1 MDLFSKIADKA
12 KEVKNDI
19 KDKVVDVKDGIVDV
33 GSAIGNKITGED
45 ETPKPQTKPANTSG
59 KPSLSE

>member
-12 KEVKNDI
+12 KEVGGGI
-19 KDKVVDVKDGIVDV
+19 KDGVVGVKDGIKDV
-33 GSAIGNKITGED
+33 GSAIGNKIIGD
-45 ETPKPQTKPANTSG
+45 EPPKPQPKTATNPSG